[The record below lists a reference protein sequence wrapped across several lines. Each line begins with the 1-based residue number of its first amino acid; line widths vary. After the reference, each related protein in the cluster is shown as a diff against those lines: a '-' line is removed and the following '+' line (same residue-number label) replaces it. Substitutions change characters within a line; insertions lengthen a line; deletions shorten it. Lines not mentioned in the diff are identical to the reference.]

1 MNPFIL
7 KICSFYVA
15 YAPDVHVSAFGVCR
29 EDALNKLVDE
39 IRDQRT
45 LEKKGADERKSDVV
59 Q

>member
-1 MNPFIL
+1 MNPFTL

-29 EDALNKLVDE
+29 EDALNNLVDQ
-39 IRDQRT
+39 IRDHSAS
-45 LEKKGADERKSDVV
+45 KKKTADERKRDVF